1 MRSLTK
7 AVDQPLVCSR
17 GDAAAQILVSRAAG
31 GSSPCFI
38 STSITGGVEPEPSRC
53 VRLTIMTFST
63 STTSLFPRLA
73 LRAASFSPLG
83 LAGRVAARAFPVG
96 TDASLVG
103 FSVFGGLFFLDAK
116 LILVPGP
123 Q

>member
-1 MRSLTK
+1 MCALNYH
-7 AVDQPLVCSR
+7 DFL
-17 GDAAAQILVSRAAG
+17 DL
-31 GSSPCFI
+31 
-38 STSITGGVEPEPSRC
+38 ED
-53 VRLTIMTFST
+53 FS
-63 STTSLFPRLA
+63 FPRLA

-116 LILVPGP
+116 LIFVPGP